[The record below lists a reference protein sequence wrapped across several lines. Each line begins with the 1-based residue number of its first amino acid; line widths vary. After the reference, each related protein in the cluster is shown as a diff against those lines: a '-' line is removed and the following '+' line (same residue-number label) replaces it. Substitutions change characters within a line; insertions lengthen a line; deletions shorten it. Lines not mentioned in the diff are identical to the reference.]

1 MTHSILVTGA
11 GGQVAHEL
19 AIAESEHR
27 LVALSKK
34 QLDITDPKQINDAF
48 DEHHPDVVINAAA
61 YTQVDRAEEEAA
73 LAYAINRDAVSN
85 LTLACNRI
93 DIPLLHISTDY
104 VFDGNK
110 SGAYNEDDETA
121 PTGVYG
127 ASKAAGESV
136 LQSVLERHIIL
147 RTSWVFSAT
156 GNNFVKTMLRF
167 GGQRDELNIVN
178 DQHGCPTSAQSI
190 AAALLQITES
200 YLRGDVIEWGT
211 YHFCSQPETT
221 WHGFAKQIFQQTKGF
236 ENLKLNG
243 IPTSEYPTLATRPLN
258 SVLDCSKFVAEFK
271 TVQPDWREDLDNIL
285 EQLGY
290 LS

>member
-19 AIAESEHR
+19 AIAKSEHR
-27 LVALSKK
+27 IVALSKK

-48 DEHHPDVVINAAA
+48 DEYHPDVVINAAA
-61 YTQVDRAEEEAA
+61 YTQVDRAEDESE
-73 LAYAINRDAVSN
+73 LAYAINRDAVSK
-85 LTLACNRI
+85 LAQACSRI

-127 ASKAAGESV
+127 ASKAAGEAA
-136 LQSVLERHIIL
+136 LQTVLERHVIL

-167 GGQRDELNIVN
+167 GGERDELNVVN
-178 DQHGCPTSAQSI
+178 DQFGCPTSAQSI
-190 AAALLQITES
+190 AAALLHITERF
-200 YLRGDVIEWGT
+200 LRGDAIEWGT
-211 YHFCSQPETT
+211 YHYCGQPETT
-221 WHGFAKQIFQQTKGF
+221 WHGFAGQIFQQARGF
-236 ENLKLNG
+236 HNLKLNE
-243 IPTSEYPTLATRPLN
+243 IPTSEYPTPVARPLN
-258 SVLDCSKFVAEFK
+258 SVLDCSKFMAQFNSA
-271 TVQPDWREDLDNIL
+271 QPDWSEDLESIL
-285 EQLGY
+285 RQLGY
-290 LS
+290 